1 MRDGYD
7 FGPPNDQEKPLFLH
21 CVFSGD
27 SSSSLS
33 SFEDVES
40 PGAPLEEM
48 EEDSLDDSFVR
59 EAPTYDIPK
68 KQKKMS
74 REASRKQAVR
84 E

>member
-1 MRDGYD
+1 M
-7 FGPPNDQEKPLFLH
+7 
-21 CVFSGD
+21 FSGD

-33 SFEDVES
+33 SFEDVDS

-48 EEDSLDDSFVR
+48 EEDSLDDSFAR
-59 EAPTYDIPK
+59 EAPKYDIPK

-84 E
+84 TLWSIKC

>member
-1 MRDGYD
+1 VD
-7 FGPPNDQEKPLFLH
+7 
-21 CVFSGD
+21 
-27 SSSSLS
+27 
-33 SFEDVES
+33 S

-84 E
+84 TLWSMKC